1 MSATRPNSIP
11 DTENYKAHYLDSE
24 LGQFQY
30 FGDAYH
36 SVVYFFSNFLNLP
49 FPFFSFLIS
58 FLSCLSVISVS
69 KFFFKV
75 SPLYSLLAFSSYFFV
90 IFNFVTIRASIALS
104 IFLFALVVSHK
115 SKIIS
120 LALLVGSFFFHFSF
134 VLVIPFYLI
143 YVYNFSPL
151 PVLLFFCIASLLSIF
166 GYLVPIVNFFFQYF
180 LDLDLISI
188 RFQNLPDI
196 FINNHN
202 LFETQLIF
210 FFFIFVCL
218 FFSNHKYFYSSSS
231 INLFAIGLMIAIS
244 FGFIPQIIRFSYI
257 YFLQYIFV
265 FASFLPR
272 MRIETRLLFMGFF
285 FNLATI
291 FSFSGFGLLNS

>member
-1 MSATRPNSIP
+1 MSAIRPDSIP
-11 DTENYKAHYLDSE
+11 DTKSYKAHYLDYE
-24 LGQFQY
+24 LGQFGY

-36 SVVYFFSNFLNLP
+36 SVVYFFSNFLHLP

-58 FLSCLSVISVS
+58 FLSCLSVISAS

-75 SPLYSLLAFSSYFFV
+75 SPLYSLLSFSSYFFV
-90 IFNFVTIRASIALS
+90 IFNFITIRASIALS

-120 LALLVGSFFFHFSF
+120 LVLLIGSFFFHFSF
-134 VLVIPFYLI
+134 VLVIPIYLI

-151 PVLLFFCIASLLSIF
+151 PVLLFFSLTLLLSVF
-166 GYLVPIVNFFFQYF
+166 GYLVPIVYFFFLHF
-180 LDLDLISI
+180 LYLDLISI

-196 FINNHN
+196 YINNHN
-202 LFETQLIF
+202 LFGAQLIF
-210 FFFIFVCL
+210 FLFVFVCL
-218 FFSNHKYFYSSSS
+218 FFSNRRYFYSSSS
-231 INLFAIGLMIAIS
+231 INLFAIGLMLTIS

-257 YFLQYIFV
+257 YFLPYIFV

-272 MRIETRLLFMGFF
+272 MKIGSRVLSMGF
-285 FNLATI
+285 L
-291 FSFSGFGLLNS
+291 